1 MIEQRD
7 GYLSHEG
14 DSVGIDM
21 ALEKIWLD
29 WKSQQ
34 LIKPK
39 LIPIGVD
46 QAVYQIL
53 SEVQALN
60 KEVS

>member
-1 MIEQRD
+1 MLEEQG

-14 DSVGIDM
+14 DEMGIAM

-29 WKSQQ
+29 WQSKQ

-39 LIPIGVD
+39 WGPIGVD
-46 QAVYQIL
+46 QAAYKIL
-53 SEVQALN
+53 HEIHEN
-60 KEVS
+60 T